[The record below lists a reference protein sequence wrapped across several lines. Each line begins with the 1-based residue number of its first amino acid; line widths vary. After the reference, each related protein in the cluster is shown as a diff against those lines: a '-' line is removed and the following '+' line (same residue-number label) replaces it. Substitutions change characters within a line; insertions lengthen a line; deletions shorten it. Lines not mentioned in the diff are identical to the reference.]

1 MSQYKYST
9 DDPGMGPS
17 GGVSANRRKEKHGY
31 RDGRL
36 LDEGRGIIVLQRA
49 MMDKTKTSKGKQ
61 DKAETRQRAADTTA
75 QSRHAVMARG
85 WMMAG
90 GHSPRV

>member
-1 MSQYKYST
+1 MHVSQYKYST

-36 LDEGRGIIVLQRA
+36 LVEGRGIIIMVVVVKER
-49 MMDKTKTSKGKQ
+49 
-61 DKAETRQRAADTTA
+61 
-75 QSRHAVMARG
+75 
-85 WMMAG
+85 
-90 GHSPRV
+90 